1 MLAARVVLFVPTRIL
16 VPLALIVVTH
26 AALSS
31 ARLKPHASDMVRL
44 TPASTYRQSAARA
57 AAIVDSQALLETYTR
72 AASPPDADVARRV
85 RELIRRMTLKE
96 KVGQMTQLEIGMVTD
111 GQDAD
116 LHINP
121 TKLRKA
127 IADYGVGSILNVKD
141 LALTV
146 DTWHEL
152 ISAIQNAAGETRLKI
167 PVLYGLDTIH
177 GANYVKGATLFPQ
190 PLGMAATWNPA
201 LMLAASRVA
210 AAETRAAGI
219 PWNFSPV
226 LDTGRQPLWPRLY
239 ETFGEDVHLVSVMG
253 AATVR
258 GYQGDDPG
266 SPTQVGACLKH
277 YVGYS
282 APTSGHDRTPALI
295 PIDTLREDY
304 LPPFAAGVRAGALSV
319 MVNSG
324 EVNGIPGHA
333 DRHLLTDVLRGELGF
348 DGVVVSDWEDI
359 KRLVTAHHVSATEK
373 DATRTAV
380 LAGIDMSMVPSD
392 YSFSE
397 LLVQLVDEGGVPLS
411 RIDQAVSRVL
421 TLKAR
426 LGLFDDPLRGIRA
439 NTAVGSGASRRLA
452 LEAAR
457 ESIVLLKNARHVL
470 PLAADARVF
479 VTGPT
484 CDSLPALNNGW
495 TMTWQG
501 DRPAEYPTDRPT
513 VRRAIEARLR
523 DRAVYLPGVD
533 FDKAIDIP
541 AAIAAAR
548 ASDVVVACLGEP
560 SYAETP
566 GNIDELML
574 PDAQLRLG
582 QALLDTG
589 KPVVFVLIEGRPRI
603 IRPIVDAAAAI
614 VLALNPGMEGGAALA
629 DVLFGDVTPGG
640 KLPITY
646 PRFSNALTTYDHKL
660 PQEPASSSTPTM
672 GYGPQFEFG
681 FGLSYTSFEYTGLTV
696 AASASGHSA
705 PVAVSVTVRNTGS
718 RPGAEVVELFVSP
731 RTTSVTPPAKR
742 LKRFVKL
749 TLQPNEARQ
758 ISFELTEKDFSRVG
772 AGGRPIVEPGAYSIL
787 VGGFKR
793 ELTFRR

>member
-1 MLAARVVLFVPTRIL
+1 M
-16 VPLALIVVTH
+16 IVATH

-31 ARLKPHASDMVRL
+31 ARLKPHAIDMIRL
-44 TPASTYRQSAARA
+44 TAAGASRQSAPRA
-57 AAIVDSQALLETYTR
+57 AAIADSQTLLETYTR
-72 AASPPDADVARRV
+72 PVSPPGADVARRV
-85 RELIRRMTLKE
+85 HDLIGRMTLKE

-111 GQDAD
+111 GKDAG

-121 TKLRKA
+121 AKLRKA

-141 LALTV
+141 LALTI
-146 DTWHEL
+146 DKWHEL
-152 ISAIQNAAGETRLKI
+152 ISAIQNAAGQTRLKI

-201 LMLAASRVA
+201 LMLATSRVA

-239 ETFGEDVHLVSVMG
+239 ETFGEDVHLASVMG

-258 GYQGDDPG
+258 GYQGEDPG
-266 SPTQVGACLKH
+266 APTQVAACLKH

-282 APTSGHDRTPALI
+282 VPTSGHDRTPALI
-295 PIDTLREDY
+295 PIDTLREY
-304 LPPFAAGVRAGALSV
+304 FLPTFAAGVRAGALSV

-348 DGVVVSDWEDI
+348 DGLVVSDWEDI

-373 DATRTAV
+373 EATRTAV

-392 YSFSE
+392 YSFSD

-411 RIDQAVSRVL
+411 RIDEAVSRVL

-426 LGLFDDPLRGIRA
+426 LGLFDDPLRGVAA
-439 NTAVGSGASRRLA
+439 NTAVGSAASRRLA

-457 ESIVLLKNARHVL
+457 ESIVLLKNQRRVL
-470 PLAADARVF
+470 PLAAGARVLL
-479 VTGPT
+479 TGPT

-495 TMTWQG
+495 TITWQG

-513 VRRAIEARLR
+513 VRRAIEARLGA
-523 DRAVYLPGVD
+523 RAAYLPGVD
-533 FDKAIDIP
+533 FDTAIDIP
-541 AAIAAAR
+541 AAVAAAR
-548 ASDVVVACLGEP
+548 TSDVVVACLGEP

-566 GNIDELML
+566 GNIDELLL

-603 IRPIVDAAAAI
+603 IRPIADAASAI

-629 DVLFGDVTPGG
+629 DVLFGEVTPGG
-640 KLPITY
+640 KLPMTY

-660 PQEPASSSTPTM
+660 SQEPAPGSAPTM
-672 GYGPQFEFG
+672 GYAPQFEFG
-681 FGLSYTSFEYTGLTV
+681 FGLSYTTFEYTGLTV
-696 AASASGHSA
+696 APSADGRGA

-731 RTTSVTPPAKR
+731 RTASVTPPAKR

-749 TLQPNEARQ
+749 TLQPNEAREVL
-758 ISFELTEKDFSRVG
+758 FELAEKDFSLVG
-772 AGGRPIVEPGAYSIL
+772 ADGRPIVEPGTYSIL
-787 VGGFKR
+787 VGGLIR
-793 ELTFRR
+793 EVAFRPSAPGRGD